1 MLASFRRR
9 SVTAA
14 EAAKQLSLSASR
26 FYTLFTDY
34 LRACAR
40 KKAGLWMP
48 ATSGGDHTAARP
60 EPVTDLL
67 KKRLDCSPPGPY
79 SFAASEAFLLHSFKL
94 GVALCGV
101 SWTGRS
107 DVGCL

>member
-1 MLASFRRR
+1 M
-9 SVTAA
+9 TAA

-48 ATSGGDHTAARP
+48 GTSGGDHTTAWP

-67 KKRLDCSPPGPY
+67 KKRLACSPPGPY
-79 SFAASEAFLLHSFKL
+79 SFAASEAFRLHAFKL
-94 GVALCGV
+94 DRAQEI
-101 SWTGRS
+101 GRAH
-107 DVGCL
+107 V